1 MSETDVSCDIEMEKP
16 MIPVF
21 PDSSK
26 PCVEVW
32 NDKLKK
38 GILSCT
44 HFKEHWR
51 IWVPKI
57 YSPEPNGS
65 CLDWSFDEAKAQEVL
80 FDTLEQFI
88 CNGDPQEV
96 LTKLSQ
102 LDSPP
107 SVCGRVFKMGE
118 PTYSCRECGMDSTCV
133 LCVDCFKQSAH
144 RHHKYKMGTSSGG
157 GCCDCGDTEAWRT
170 EPFCDIHLVGSETR
184 PDSSGKRLP
193 DDLSDRARATFTA
206 VLKYAYQLL
215 TLEHSPGLPS
225 DLRVRES
232 DEDPLGFLDTPDTY
246 CTVLF
251 NDETHTF
258 EQVSIFLLCFY
269 FFFIFFPPYFSFLS
283 FFSIFSYLFFPFS
296 FFLFFFHS
304 YRMVITTLARVIKCT
319 QRDAIEYVTNI
330 DREGRAVVKCST
342 FQHCNELKTEI
353 ERFTARHGNRPLK
366 VLVVHAHVVAHQYYA
381 MKLLDW
387 LQKILA
393 YAEGFRVLFS
403 EVALQTKSPDASIVE
418 GILLRDSHLWKSART
433 HWHRLI
439 ISGMLMEYD
448 SKKAFAKV
456 FTKNYGSVVKDF
468 MRDDHDHSFSIASM
482 SVQVF
487 TVPTLAHHLIANED
501 VLFILL
507 NTFISECK
515 RKCNKSEKLEF
526 ERNAS
531 SGTFKRAQ
539 YILYDLRYLLSA
551 KPTNWTD
558 ALRKGFLQG
567 VSLLLTLLTY
577 MQGMDLVTRQ
587 VGQHMEY
594 EPEWESAFNL
604 HIKLAH
610 VITLA
615 LEWCGTDRVVL
626 IKAYRATLKKL
637 YDDPSF
643 DPSQVGEVR
652 ELADHSATCV
662 QYDVGTQPVSI
673 HLPLSRFLAGL
684 HLYLEKFGLNFDS
697 HELQVSP
704 RPTPEQLIEPVLRTQ
719 VMISQVHAGM
729 WRRNGY
735 SLLNQLYFYQNV
747 KCRSEML
754 DRDIVLLQIGA
765 SLIESNEF
773 LIHLLNKFN
782 LMNWA
787 NSQFELN
794 TLKNPEEDSM
804 RQTIS
809 LVEEFLGLLIVL
821 VGERYTPGVGK
832 ISSDDRI
839 KKELIQQLCIKSM
852 PHSELNKTLPEDV
865 NHETGMERVID
876 EVADFKKPTQGSG
889 KGVYELK
896 NELYSEYNVFFYHYT
911 REELSK
917 SEESQR
923 KRRKAAKE
931 MECCPPPPLP
941 PLTDSFMM
949 MANLL
954 QCDVM
959 LHIIHVVLERSINL
973 RARSF
978 SEAQLHK
985 VLHLIGY
992 ALQEEEKQHCQFLRF
1007 TERAEK
1013 WGIEHMIEE
1022 LCTSVRVEAHKDL
1035 LMWALSK
1042 YRQVAA
1048 QWRQDGPTSA
1058 APTELVPETSQ
1069 TEDTVKEKEWRAKMA
1084 AAKRA
1089 KIMAHIS
1096 TLQKNFMKE
1105 NAKLFE
1111 TTETKESELGGSMMD
1126 LSEVLETSPIALG
1139 PNQTSKVNP
1148 ERKYTCILCQEVQIV
1163 SADGP
1168 ALVLAAFVQQST
1180 VLSQCRKTESLDM
1193 EESGSDEVPD
1203 PLFLPA
1209 TLGSAPHTG
1218 TCGHVMHSHCWQKY
1232 FDNVLAKEN
1241 RRPYRLRQP
1250 VSFDVEKREFLC
1262 PLCECLSNTILPLVP
1277 LLGTLQPANTSQL
1290 ATKNISF
1297 EAWLQGLQIA
1307 LKYKKKLSNNSRQ
1320 SSPRIQQENGSNASS
1335 EQNQITEFQVG
1346 EGESDTQPLQ
1356 LLYYTCPV
1364 DQVSI
1369 ELGES
1374 GPSFAALFPTNR
1386 DIADEPQLS
1395 ENLSEMILLY
1405 SQATYTTGL
1414 GVHPHL
1420 GDSRVP
1426 LMTWK
1431 SCAYTIHALECLLRD
1446 MEKPLLGDLSSRQ
1459 KDCLEGLV
1467 RIVGV
1472 LSTTWKRPGVI
1483 SSHALR
1489 LLSMILENP
1498 SDGPCILDWD
1508 CFGVLVPLTLSLPSL
1523 FLSNQPTPIPTG
1535 NIQELNTLRLVFLS
1549 HIVKILITTDFTC
1562 EEELMDIE
1570 EDGGQDMP
1578 VENSIMELLNTVRK
1592 MAALTTDEN
1601 ATEMTSL
1608 TVWKKT
1614 ISSCIPFLRC
1624 CALFYHFL
1632 TGVPS
1637 PSELM
1642 EVGGDTFENLT
1653 AYLGLPSSYHEL
1665 ICSPVVK
1672 DLAIKWTQHD
1682 KVRQYI
1688 SGASN
1693 LTPVTLPL
1701 PVNQLVALPTDYSE
1715 LINTVSLFIT
1725 CPNSEH
1731 EDSRTSPTWCLGLS
1745 LSRSFERPELNK
1757 AVVGACTDHAPECGA
1772 GVGVYL
1778 RVRECEVLLLA
1789 SPNRGSFKSS
1799 PYLDQYGET
1808 DQGLRRGNPL
1818 QLCPERY
1825 KKLQL
1830 LWLSHGVH
1838 EEIARGLETSSNL
1851 MTTQWQHL

>member
-1 MSETDVSCDIEMEKP
+1 MLKMMSTFLDARIISEKLPDVQDTIMGESMESDLRSICDLEMEQP
-16 MIPVF
+16 VLPVF

-32 NDKLKK
+32 NEKLKK
-38 GILSCT
+38 GVLSCT

-65 CLDWSFDEAKAQEVL
+65 CLDWSFDETKAQDVL
-80 FDTLEQFI
+80 FDTLERFI

-96 LTKLSQ
+96 LIKLSQ
-102 LDSPP
+102 MDSPP

-144 RHHKYKMGTSSGG
+144 RHHKYKMVSCTGTSSGG

-170 EPFCDIHLVGSETR
+170 EPFCDIHALGSENR
-184 PDSSGKRLP
+184 PDSAASHLP
-193 DDLSDRARATFTA
+193 DDLEDRARATFTA

-215 TLEHSPGLPS
+215 TLEYSPGLPS
-225 DLRVRES
+225 DLRVKES
-232 DEDPLGFLDTPDTY
+232 EDDPLGFLDTPDTY

-258 EQVSIFLLCFY
+258 EQVIS
-269 FFFIFFPPYFSFLS
+269 
-283 FFSIFSYLFFPFS
+283 
-296 FFLFFFHS
+296 
-304 YRMVITTLARVIKCT
+304 TLARVIKCS
-319 QRDAIEYVTNI
+319 QRDAIEFVTNI

-342 FQHCNELKTEI
+342 FQHCNELKTDI

-366 VLVVHAHVVAHQYYA
+366 VLVVHAHVVAHQFFA

-387 LQKILA
+387 LQKILG

-468 MRDDHDHSFSIASM
+468 IRDDHDHSFSIASM

-487 TVPTLAHHLIANED
+487 TVPTLAHHLIANEE
-501 VLFILL
+501 VLFVLL
-507 NTFISECK
+507 HTFISECT
-515 RKCNKSEKLEF
+515 RKCNKAGKLEF
-526 ERNAS
+526 ERNVPI
-531 SGTFKRAQ
+531 GTFKRAQ

-551 KPTNWTD
+551 KPTTWTD
-558 ALRKGFLQG
+558 GLRKGFLQG
-567 VSLLLTLLTY
+567 ISLLLNLLTF

-615 LEWCGTDRVVL
+615 LEWCGTDRIVL

-637 YDDPSF
+637 YDNPSF
-643 DPSQVGEVR
+643 DPAQAGEVR
-652 ELADHSATCV
+652 ELADHSATCI
-662 QYDVGTQPVSI
+662 QYDVATQPVSI

-684 HLYLEKFGLNFDS
+684 HLHLEKFGLSFDS
-697 HELQVSP
+697 HELQVTP
-704 RPTPEQLIEPVLRTQ
+704 RPSPEQLIEPVLRTQ

-735 SLLNQLYFYQNV
+735 SLLNQLYFYHNV

-754 DRDIVLLQIGA
+754 DRDIVLLQVGA

-787 NSQFELN
+787 NQQFELN

-809 LVEEFLGLLIVL
+809 LVEEFLGLLVVL

-832 ISSDDRI
+832 ITPDDRI
-839 KKELIQQLCIKSM
+839 KKELIQQLCIKPL

-876 EVADFKKPTQGSG
+876 QVAEFKKPGQGSG

-896 NELYSEYNVFFYHYT
+896 RDLYSEYNVFFYHYT

-917 SEESQR
+917 SEETQR
-923 KRRKAAKE
+923 KRRKTAGE
-931 MECCPPPPLP
+931 IECCPPPLLP
-941 PLTDSFMM
+941 PLTDAFMM

-959 LHIIHVVLERSINL
+959 LHIMQVVLERSLNL

-978 SEAQLHK
+978 SETQLHK

-992 ALQEEEKQHCQFLRF
+992 ALQEEEKQYCQFLLF

-1013 WGIEHMIEE
+1013 WRIEQLIEE
-1022 LCTSVRVEAHKDL
+1022 LCTSPRVEAHKDL
-1035 LMWALSK
+1035 LAWTLTK

-1048 QWRQDGPTSA
+1048 PRRQNSLANTISSS
-1058 APTELVPETSQ
+1058 TLPETSTQ
-1069 TEDTVKEKEWRAKMA
+1069 SDDTAKEKEWRAKMA
-1084 AAKRA
+1084 AQKRA
-1089 KIMAHIS
+1089 KIMAQM
-1096 TLQKNFMKE
+1096 TAMQKNFMKE

-1111 TTETKESELGGSMMD
+1111 TTITDTGKSGDLRGSSMD
-1126 LSEVLETSPIALG
+1126 LSECVQTSPVALG
-1139 PNQTSKVNP
+1139 INQTTKVTL
-1148 ERKYTCILCQEVQIV
+1148 ERSYTCILCQEDQNV
-1163 SADGP
+1163 SVDGP
-1168 ALVLAAFVQQST
+1168 ALVLAGFVQQST
-1180 VLSQCRKTESLDM
+1180 VLCQRRKTENLDM
-1193 EESGSDEVPD
+1193 EESGDDIPD

-1209 TLGSAPHTG
+1209 ALGPAPHTG

-1250 VSFDVEKREFLC
+1250 ASFDVEKHEFLC
-1262 PLCECLSNTILPLVP
+1262 PLCECLSNTVLPLVP
-1277 LLGTLQPANTSQL
+1277 PLGILQQSQSSQL
-1290 ATKNISF
+1290 DRKSINFKT
-1297 EAWLQGLQIA
+1297 WLQGLQIT
-1307 LKYKKKLSNNSRQ
+1307 LKYRKKLSNGIRNLEVRR
-1320 SSPRIQQENGSNASS
+1320 SSPRIQAMQAAQENSSSS
-1335 EQNQITEFQVG
+1335 EQNVTDFQVG
-1346 EGESDTQPLQ
+1346 DGDGDSQPFQ
-1356 LLYYTCPV
+1356 LLLYTCPI

-1369 ELGES
+1369 ELGDS
-1374 GPSFAALFPTNR
+1374 GPDFAALFPTSRNL
-1386 DIADEPQLS
+1386 AEEPQLS
-1395 ENLSEMILLY
+1395 DNLSEMILLY
-1405 SQATYTTGL
+1405 SQATYTKGL

-1431 SCAYTIHALECLLRD
+1431 SCAYTIHSLECLLRD
-1446 MEKPLLGDLSSRQ
+1446 MDKPLFGDLSCRQ
-1459 KDCLEGLV
+1459 QDCLEGLI

-1472 LSTTWKRPGVI
+1472 LGTTWKRPEVI

-1489 LLSMILENP
+1489 LLSMLLENS
-1498 SDGPCILDWD
+1498 SDVPCILDWD

-1523 FLSNQPTPIPTG
+1523 FLSDQPTPIPSG
-1535 NIQELNTLRLVFLS
+1535 GVQELYVLRLVLLS
-1549 HIVKILITTDFTC
+1549 HIVKILLTTDFNRGDVP
-1562 EEELMDIE
+1562 MDVE
-1570 EDGGQDMP
+1570 EDGVEP
-1578 VENSIMELLNTVRK
+1578 VTENNILELLNTVRK
-1592 MAALTTDEN
+1592 VAGISTDDSMVQLD
-1601 ATEMTSL
+1601 ARG
-1608 TVWKKT
+1608 VWAQIKHA
-1614 ISSCIPFLRC
+1614 CIPFLRC

-1632 TGVPS
+1632 TGVPA
-1637 PSELM
+1637 PNVLM
-1642 EVGGDTFENLT
+1642 EVGGDTFENLC
-1653 AYLGLPSSYHEL
+1653 AYLGLPNSCSEL
-1665 ICSPVVK
+1665 ISSSVMT
-1672 DLAIKWTQHD
+1672 DLSLKWAQHD
-1682 KVRQYI
+1682 KVRQYT
-1688 SGASN
+1688 SGASS
-1693 LTPVTLPL
+1693 LAPIPLPL
-1701 PVNQLVALPTDYSE
+1701 PVNQLVALPLDYSE
-1715 LINTVSLFIT
+1715 LINTVSLFT
-1725 CPNSEH
+1725 CPNSER
-1731 EDSRTSPTWCLGLS
+1731 EDSRNPTMCLVCGEMLCS
-1745 LSRSFERPELNK
+1745 QSYCCQTELNK
-1757 AVVGACTDHAPECGA
+1757 SLVGACTYHAHECGA
-1772 GVGVYL
+1772 GVGIFL

-1789 SPNRGSFKSS
+1789 SPNRGCFMSP

-1818 QLCPERY
+1818 RLCPERY

-1830 LWLSHGVH
+1830 LWLGHGIH
-1838 EEIARGLETSSNL
+1838 EEIARALESSSNL
-1851 MTTQWQHL
+1851 MSTQWQHL